1 MNVVKK
7 INTLEV
13 ILYFDEYI
21 EIKEIWYFEKFLRER
36 FQFQNVDIKIKYHD
50 KVEKKSIKNEWKNI
64 IAYMAHK
71 YTLTKPILLLK
82 SYLEVENQEITIK
95 MHIKGADFLKAKKTD
110 KELIKVLKNYLFFSK
125 VIEDLVFILKKYDDY
140 YIVQFSGKIKLNLYM
155 HLSLMIERVLL
166 NSDKQNMTNLFRDE
180 KAKEFQ
186 SVSKTIFKPVEMKY
200 NIVINDFEISLIYEL
215 IENYI

>member
-1 MNVVKK
+1 
-7 INTLEV
+7 
-13 ILYFDEYI
+13 
-21 EIKEIWYFEKFLRER
+21 
-36 FQFQNVDIKIKYHD
+36 
-50 KVEKKSIKNEWKNI
+50 
-64 IAYMAHK
+64 
-71 YTLTKPILLLK
+71 
-82 SYLEVENQEITIK
+82 
-95 MHIKGADFLKAKKTD
+95 
-110 KELIKVLKNYLFFSK
+110 
-125 VIEDLVFILKKYDDY
+125 
-140 YIVQFSGKIKLNLYM
+140 M